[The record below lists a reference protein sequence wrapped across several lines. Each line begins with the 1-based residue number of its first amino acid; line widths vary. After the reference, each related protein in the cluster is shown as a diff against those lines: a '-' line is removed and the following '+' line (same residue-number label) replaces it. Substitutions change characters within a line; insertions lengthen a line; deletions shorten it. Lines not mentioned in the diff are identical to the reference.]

1 MNKLKLDKKQ
11 ILEIQQNEDP
21 YLFVDY
27 ATEVIP
33 GVSAKGYKKFK
44 DNDWFFKVHWKNDPN
59 VPGMLQIEA
68 LTQMASL
75 SILTLDGNKG
85 KVMYLAN
92 ANKLKFLK
100 KITPNSKFV
109 IETSV
114 ISYKRGLAKFSA
126 SGKINNDLACSAE
139 FTLIMPDELMKY
151 NLKK

>member
-1 MNKLKLDKKQ
+1 MTKTNLPAKKD
-11 ILEIQQNEDP
+11 E
-21 YLFVDY
+21 
-27 ATEVIP
+27 
-33 GVSAKGYKKFK
+33 
-44 DNDWFFKVHWKNDPN
+44 WFFKVHWKNDPN
-59 VPGMLQIEA
+59 VPGMLQMEA

-85 KVMYLAN
+85 KVMYLVN
-92 ANKLKFLK
+92 ANKLKFLR

>member
-1 MNKLKLDKKQ
+1 MIKLNLKD
-11 ILEIQQNEDP
+11 ILEYQQNRPP
-21 YLFVDY
+21 YLMIDCAEKIV
-27 ATEVIP
+27 P
-33 GVSAKGYKKFK
+33 GKSSLGYKYFK
-44 DNDWFFKVHWKNDPN
+44 DDEWFFKVHWKNDPN

-114 ISYKRGLAKFSA
+114 ISYKRGLAKFFA

-139 FTLIMPDELMKY
+139 FTLIMPEELMKY

>member
-1 MNKLKLDKKQ
+1 MIKLNLKD
-11 ILEIQQNEDP
+11 ILEYQQNRPP
-21 YLFVDY
+21 YLMIDCAEKIV
-27 ATEVIP
+27 P
-33 GVSAKGYKKFK
+33 GKSSLGYKYFK
-44 DNDWFFKVHWKNDPN
+44 DDEWFFKVHWKNDPN

-139 FTLIMPDELMKY
+139 FTLIMPEELMKY

>member
-1 MNKLKLDKKQ
+1 MIKLNLKD
-11 ILEIQQNEDP
+11 ILEYQQNRPP
-21 YLFVDY
+21 YLMIDCAEKIV
-27 ATEVIP
+27 P
-33 GVSAKGYKKFK
+33 GKSSSGYKYFK
-44 DNDWFFKVHWKNDPN
+44 DDEWFFKVHWENDPN
-59 VPGMLQIEA
+59 VPGMLQMEA

-85 KVMYLAN
+85 KVMYLVN

>member
-1 MNKLKLDKKQ
+1 MIKLDLRD
-11 ILEIQQNEDP
+11 ILEYQQNRPP
-21 YLFVDY
+21 YLMIDCAEKIV
-27 ATEVIP
+27 P
-33 GVSAKGYKKFK
+33 GKSSLGYKYFK
-44 DNDWFFKVHWKNDPN
+44 DDEWFFKVHWKGDPN

-126 SGKINNDLACSAE
+126 SGKIDNAIACSAE
-139 FTLIMPDELMKY
+139 FTLIMPDELIKY

>member
-1 MNKLKLDKKQ
+1 MIKLNLIE
-11 ILEIQQNEDP
+11 ILEYKHNRPP
-21 YLFVDY
+21 YLMIDCAEQIV
-27 ATEVIP
+27 P
-33 GVSAKGYKKFK
+33 GKSYLGYKYFK
-44 DNDWFFKVHWKNDPN
+44 DDEWFFKVHWKNDPN

-75 SILTLDGNKG
+75 SILTLDGNNG

-114 ISYKRGLAKFSA
+114 IRYKRGLAKFSA

-139 FTLIMPDELMKY
+139 FTLIMPEELMKY